1 MSLYA
6 TVAEVK
12 RVLTSANASPQRE
25 DFDYTILET
34 IDALSRAIDSFFYA
48 DRPLFAP
55 YKETRRFQ
63 VDGTNVDSASGLLR
77 FRDPLLELTSVNA
90 SGTSLTVNTGVFT
103 YPSTVPP
110 FHTLRLAGCDAGGIN
125 SWYYTDCDDC
135 SGLPYVEINGIWG
148 AHPNY
153 AQAWY
158 AADALAANLDIDD
171 LTFTVADADGTGKLG
186 IKPRFSPGA
195 IVKID
200 SEIMNVIG
208 VDNSTNTITV
218 AQRGDNGTTAA
229 THTST
234 TAVSVWQMPTDLKHA
249 IRRQVGMMVHRLGS
263 YVSTE
268 ITGVGEIR
276 YPTDWLWELKNRLDR
291 YVYG

>member
-12 RVLTSANASPQRE
+12 RALSAANANPQRE
-25 DFDYTILET
+25 DYDYTILET
-34 IDALSRAIDSFFYA
+34 IEALSRAIDSFFYA

-55 YKETRRFQ
+55 YKETRRIV
-63 VDGTNVDSASGLLR
+63 VDGTNVDSASGLFR
-77 FRDPLLELTSVNA
+77 FANPLLELTSVSA

-103 YPSTVPP
+103 YPGTVPP
-110 FHTLRLAGCDAGGIN
+110 YRALRLAGCDAGGIS
-125 SWYYTDCDDC
+125 SWYYTGCDGC
-135 SGLPYVEINGIWG
+135 GGYPYVEINGIWG

-158 AADALAANLDIDD
+158 AADALASNLDIDD
-171 LTFTVADADGTGKLG
+171 LTFTVADADGAGKLG

-200 SEIMNVIG
+200 SEIMNVIA

-234 TAVSVWQMPTDLKHA
+234 TVVYVWQMPTDLKQA
-249 IRRQVGMMVHRLGS
+249 IRRQVGMMVQRLGS

-268 ITGVGEIR
+268 LTGAGEIR